1 MTSLKS
7 EPEGSP
13 FIARAYAETMTLLCE
28 ARAYIAAR
36 GDRDRA
42 RMESTA
48 RLVYCSESLRVTAR
62 LGQAMAWI
70 LVRKAVQAGELTEDE
85 ACQPEYRLDW
95 RSVCGPQDNDACE
108 HLPDGLVSL
117 IERSA
122 ALYARI
128 DRLDRLLDAPTR
140 DARYGRA

>member
-1 MTSLKS
+1 MQAAQ
-7 EPEGSP
+7 SP
-13 FIARAYAETMTLLCE
+13 FIAKAYDETLALLYE
-28 ARAYIAAR
+28 ARAYITAR
-36 GDRDRA
+36 GDQDRRDLVDA
-42 RMESTA
+42 Q

-95 RSVCGPQDNDACE
+95 RSVCGPQDDDTLY
-108 HLPDGLVSL
+108 HLPRGLVSL
-117 IERSA
+117 MTRSA

-128 DRLDRLLDAPTR
+128 DRLDRMLDVNDEAP
-140 DARYGRA
+140 ARQVGRA